1 MKSEEI
7 NPGIYEQVINQDFAK
22 KLSKIADEFKDI
34 APIDSAEAAGILTA
48 YLQRIV
54 DQGLANT
61 ADQTDKSN
69 RLTAQIALVNKIIQL
84 ICQVT
89 GNDKLTGEFVE
100 PSGEQLLALLP
111 PKDNMRVL
119 HPQSHIPRPETSLIE
134 TSLFTGAQNEPSMYH
149 ELKKE
154 IVSSDRIDMLVSFIK
169 WSGLSLI

>member
-1 MKSEEI
+1 MMRKISRPATI
-7 NPGIYEQVINQDFAK
+7 GLGRLAR
-22 KLSKIADEFKDI
+22 SAKIADEFKDI

-111 PKDNMRVL
+111 PELAPEPVLKAARSTVARRVA
-119 HPQSHIPRPETSLIE
+119 SA
-134 TSLFTGAQNEPSMYH
+134 LF
-149 ELKKE
+149 
-154 IVSSDRIDMLVSFIK
+154 R
-169 WSGLSLI
+169 